1 MDPYVSLHPRP
12 KNPSSARICTNPVHP
27 QPSGSHS
34 FGSMIPFP
42 CWSLGTSHEPQRNRL
57 LWHHYMDRIKKILLQ
72 WHWLMFWDVWLMFQ
86 LHAVS
91 RALIVALLISFCIFV
106 ASYIWTQRHFEMTH
120 FHTISQYMCVP
131 VAYCHNKKKE
141 MDVYCLLW
149 EKSECYSLGNI
160 WIHTFNHFVT
170 QRSNFHPLA
179 SCKP

>member
-91 RALIVALLISFCIFV
+91 SAVIVVLLYIILYICSKLHLDTKAFWNDTLPYHFAVHVILPQQKRTWMCTVCCEKNQSAIHLATFGYTFLIIL
-106 ASYIWTQRHFEMTH
+106 
-120 FHTISQYMCVP
+120 
-131 VAYCHNKKKE
+131 
-141 MDVYCLLW
+141 
-149 EKSECYSLGNI
+149 
-160 WIHTFNHFVT
+160 
-170 QRSNFHPLA
+170 
-179 SCKP
+179 